1 VLLLLVTC
9 LLALPALVIPAII
22 VLLGPGLLLAVHL
35 SHLLHLPGF
44 SLFPGRLV
52 GLLVRMNVV
61 GLLLGLLLE
70 PTPSSCHLLW
80 LLVMLLLSLLQLML
94 RKLLLRLLLRKL
106 LLRLLLLRLL
116 LRRLLSKLLL
126 LYLLLTLTLLLLKLL
141 LVMCKNSCVL
151 LQQLLGHC
159 IVRQRLVHRRG
170 WETLVGF
177 PGALHHDDRR
187 VHHRGF

>member
-1 VLLLLVTC
+1 MLLLLVTC
-9 LLALPALVIPAII
+9 LLALPALVIPAIF

-106 LLRLLLLRLL
+106 LLR
-116 LRRLLSKLLL
+116 RLLSKLLL

-159 IVRQRLVHRRG
+159 VMRQRLVHRGG